1 MEICEVEITPPEA
14 TAAALATAAAVSSN
28 SAVAITLSDT
38 GSAEI
43 CCWPFSC
50 RAGYEVLL
58 LLAVFVELQW
68 LPPLV

>member
-38 GSAEI
+38 GRAEI

-50 RAGYEVLL
+50 RAG
-58 LLAVFVELQW
+58 
-68 LPPLV
+68 